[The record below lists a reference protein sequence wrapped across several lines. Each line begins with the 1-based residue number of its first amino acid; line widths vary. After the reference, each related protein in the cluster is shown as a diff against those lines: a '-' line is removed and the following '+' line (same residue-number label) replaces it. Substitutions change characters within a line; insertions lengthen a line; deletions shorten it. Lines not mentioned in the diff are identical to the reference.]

1 MCETYAL
8 HRQTFYLAQDY
19 FDRFLLLEKN
29 MMIGALQLI
38 VLTCLLIAS
47 KMEVGEEL
55 DVRLQKQSDFLSY
68 NEGLIPS
75 VLFLY
80 RNRSL

>member
-55 DVRLQKQSDFLSY
+55 DVRLQKRSDFLSY